1 MVDKRCIDCPA
12 IAECNI
18 AVGYGSVICT
28 INKMRSGKTKET
40 IVEHGYYNCH
50 NLTCR
55 RRCEED
61 GYRKGIQDFYDKIL
75 NFEDYIKA
83 EDIDVSCL
91 LYAGRDITD
100 MIVKI
105 KNELVN

>member
-1 MVDKRCIDCPA
+1 MVDRRCINCPA

-40 IVEHGYYNCH
+40 IMEHDYDNCH
-50 NLTCR
+50 NLTCG
-55 RRCEED
+55 RRCGED
-61 GYRKGIQDFYDKIL
+61 EYKKGIQDFYDKVL
-75 NFEDYIKA
+75 NFEDYI
-83 EDIDVSCL
+83 EPREYSGVL
-91 LYAGRDITD
+91 LYSGKDITD

-105 KNELVN
+105 KNELAN